1 MKKTYSLRKRLLL
14 WIGFPVLVA
23 SALMLF
29 LSYFYIW
36 HEVEEVYDAQLVQS
50 AKVLLQLTRHE
61 LQEGEELHLD
71 EEDPG
76 LSHKYESKLGFR
88 IWYQG
93 KVVEGSASSRNFGVF
108 QAPPGFSDRE
118 VNGLRWRFFVYVDP
132 DNEVR
137 IEVSEQYE
145 VRYELIL
152 QLLSSQ
158 LLPIVVFIPVLFFLV
173 WFGVNRMLRP
183 VVGISEEVS
192 RRSSED
198 LSPLKVAELPDEI
211 EPLIGALND
220 LFDQITESFQREREF
235 TDHAAHELRTP
246 LAAMK
251 TQTQVLLR
259 KFKGNPSHVE
269 DFKNLQQSIDRATHL
284 VDQLLAL
291 ARLQSEDYTTE
302 QVDLSKCLIKA
313 LDELAVMY
321 RSKNHKL
328 TVDLPD
334 HFQVA
339 ANVASLDIMVRN
351 LLDNAFKYVPES
363 GEISVRL
370 SSDGELEISDTG
382 PGLSPAEKQ
391 SAFNRF
397 YRADK
402 SGQMGSGLGLSIVKL
417 IAEAH
422 KISLHLS
429 DSSAGG
435 LSVKLNFP
443 KN

>member
-1 MKKTYSLRKRLLL
+1 MKKTYSLRKRLLY
-14 WIGFPVLVA
+14 WIGFPVLGA

-50 AKVLLQLTRHE
+50 ARVLLQLTRHE

-93 KVVEGSASSRNFGVF
+93 KVVEGSASSQTFGLF

-118 VNGLRWRFFVYVDP
+118 VNGQRWRFFVYVDP

-158 LLPIVVFIPVLFFLV
+158 LIPIVAFIPVLFFLV
-173 WFGVNRMLRP
+173 WLGVNRMLRP
-183 VVGISEEVS
+183 VVGISKDVA

-198 LSPLKVAELPDEI
+198 LRPLKVQEVPNEI
-211 EPLIGALND
+211 EPLIKALNE
-220 LFDQITESFQREREF
+220 LFNQISESFQREREF

-259 KFKGNPSHVE
+259 KLQGNSDNVE
-269 DFKNLQQSIDRATHL
+269 DLKNLQQSIDRATHL

-291 ARLQSEDYTTE
+291 ARLQSENYPKE
-302 QVDLSKCLIKA
+302 KVDLSKCIVSA
-313 LDELAVMY
+313 VEELALRY
-321 RSKNHKL
+321 QQKDQALKL
-328 TVDLPD
+328 QIPD
-334 HFQVA
+334 HFLVMANA
-339 ANVASLDIMVRN
+339 ASIEILVRN
-351 LLDNAFKYVPES
+351 LLDNAFKYTPDK
-363 GEISVRL
+363 GAIEIRL
-370 SSDGELEISDTG
+370 SSTGEFQVSDTG
-382 PGLSPAEKQ
+382 PGMSDVEKM
-391 SAFNRF
+391 SAFDRF

-402 SGQMGSGLGLSIVKL
+402 SGQMGSGLGLSIVRW

-422 KISLHLS
+422 NLALTLS
-429 DSSAGG
+429 DNPQGG
-435 LSVKLNFP
+435 LSVSLKFP
-443 KN
+443 AN

>member
-1 MKKTYSLRKRLLL
+1 MKKTYSLRKRLLF
-14 WIGFPVLVA
+14 WIGFPVLGV

-50 AKVLLQLTRHE
+50 ARVLLQLTRHE

-93 KVVEGSASSRNFGVF
+93 KVVEGSASSKKFGVF

-118 VNGLRWRFFVYVDP
+118 VNGERWRFFVYVDP

-158 LLPIVVFIPVLFFLV
+158 LIPIVAFIPVLFFLV
-173 WFGVNRMLRP
+173 WLGVNRMLRP
-183 VVGISEEVS
+183 VVGISEDVAK
-192 RRSSED
+192 RSSED
-198 LSPLKVAELPDEI
+198 LSPLKVQEVPNEI
-211 EPLIGALND
+211 EPLIKALNE
-220 LFDQITESFQREREF
+220 LFTQIDESFQREREF

-259 KFKGNPSHVE
+259 KSQGNSAYL
-269 DFKNLQQSIDRATHL
+269 DDLKNLQQSIDRATHL

-291 ARLQSEDYTTE
+291 ARLQSENYPKE
-302 QVDLSKCLIKA
+302 QVDLFHCIVGVIE
-313 LDELAVMY
+313 DLAPRYEQKDQLLRVE
-321 RSKNHKL
+321 
-328 TVDLPD
+328 LPD
-334 HFQVA
+334 HFLVT
-339 ANVASLDIMVRN
+339 ANVASLEILVRN
-351 LLDNAFKYVPES
+351 LLDNAFKYTPEK
-363 GEISVRL
+363 GEITIHL
-370 SSDGELEISDTG
+370 SFEGELEISDTG
-382 PGLSPAEKQ
+382 PGMSDVEKQ
-391 SAFNRF
+391 SAFDRF

-402 SGQMGSGLGLSIVKL
+402 SGQTGSGLGLSIVKW
-417 IAEAH
+417 IAAAH
-422 KISLHLS
+422 DLPLSLA
-429 DSSAGG
+429 DTPEGG
-435 LSVKLNFP
+435 LSIRLKFP
-443 KN
+443 SK